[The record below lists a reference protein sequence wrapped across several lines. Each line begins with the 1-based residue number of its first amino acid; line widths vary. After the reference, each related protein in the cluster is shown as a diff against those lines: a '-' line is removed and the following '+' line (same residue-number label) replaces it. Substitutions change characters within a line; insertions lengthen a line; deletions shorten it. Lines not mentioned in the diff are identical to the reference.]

1 MKWFVYNERN
11 GKIEPYNIFDHS
23 GFVKYVKQHIKN
35 CDIKEDFEEAL
46 KSELRY
52 YFWCKAECELV
63 ITSWTARVD
72 MKELD
77 RLNAEREEY
86 VKRNN
91 KDPYSL
97 YVIPTVAE
105 KIDVY
110 DQVMLNWNVFV
121 DYVWDNKEELLDVR

>member
-11 GKIEPYNIFDHS
+11 GKIEPYNIFNHS
-23 GFVKYVKQHIKN
+23 CFVKYVKQHIKN
-35 CDIKEDFEEAL
+35 CDIKEDFEQVL

-63 ITSWTARVD
+63 ITSWTARIN
-72 MKELD
+72 MNELD
-77 RLNAEREEY
+77 RLNAEREEFF
-86 VKRNN
+86 KRND

-97 YVIPTVAE
+97 YVIPTIAE

-110 DQVMLNWNVFV
+110 DQVMLNWDVFV